1 VGDLEIEPSEPTSH
15 VAADG
20 GGRRQQI
27 RARLR
32 DLRET
37 TPRRVQ
43 VAGGALVV
51 VVLLVGVVLMA
62 GRSGGDA
69 EDASR
74 LETIDGERDQPD
86 RHGSRDEHS
95 DERSSER
102 RRGAILDLDEE
113 TLQRYGYG
121 RSSGGLPSAGAPTG
135 PRGPVEWDGSG
146 LDLRQHFGRNLRM
159 SLPGLSFEMPADF
172 TPPTETP
179 GETGDTT
186 TTTTTSTPST
196 STTTTTAAPAAAD
209 LSVAL
214 ADWRREED
222 GRFGVAIQVTNSGPQ
237 RSDQLEL
244 EVTLPA
250 NAALTEG
257 WQPSGGWACE
267 PPAGG
272 ILQCTRGQL
281 NAGSTAELKVDGTG
295 APTPGSVSA
304 TVSAKT
310 ADPDAKNNT
319 ATHTW

>member
-1 VGDLEIEPSEPTSH
+1 MEPSEPASH
-15 VAADG
+15 GAADG

-37 TPRRVQ
+37 TPLRVQ

-51 VVLLVGVVLMA
+51 VVLVVGVALMA
-62 GRSGGDA
+62 ARSDGDA

-74 LETIDGERDQPD
+74 LETIDGERDQ
-86 RHGSRDEHS
+86 RHRDGSRDGHS
-95 DERSSER
+95 GEGSGER

-121 RSSGGLPSAGAPTG
+121 RSRSGLPSAGAPGG

-146 LDLRQHFGRNLRM
+146 LDLRQHFRQNLRVGL
-159 SLPGLSFEMPADF
+159 SDLSFEMPADL
-172 TPPTETP
+172 TPPAETP
-179 GETGDTT
+179 GETGETGDTT
-186 TTTTTSTPST
+186 TTTSAPST

-214 ADWRREED
+214 ADWKREED
-222 GRFGVAIQVTNSGPQ
+222 GRFSVAIRVTNSGPQ

-250 NAALTEG
+250 NAGLAEG

-272 ILQCTRGQL
+272 ILKCTQGQL
-281 NAGSTAELKVDGTG
+281 NAGSTTELKVNGTG
-295 APTPGSVSA
+295 APTSGSVSA
-304 TVSAKT
+304 TVSATT

-319 ATHTW
+319 ATYTW

>member
-1 VGDLEIEPSEPTSH
+1 VGDLEIEPSEPTPH
-15 VAADG
+15 VATDG

-74 LETIDGERDQPD
+74 LETIDGERDQ
-86 RHGSRDEHS
+86 RHRQGSSDEHS
-95 DERSSER
+95 GEGSSER
-102 RRGAILDLDEE
+102 RRGAILDIDEE
-113 TLQRYGYG
+113 TLERYGYG
-121 RSSGGLPSAGAPTG
+121 RSRGGLPSAGAPSG

-146 LDLRQHFGRNLRM
+146 LDLRAHFRRSPM
-159 SLPGLSFEMPADF
+159 RLPGLSFDMPADVA
-172 TPPTETP
+172 PPTETP
-179 GETGDTT
+179 GETGDT

-222 GRFGVAIQVTNSGPQ
+222 GRFSVAIRVTNSGPQ

-250 NAALTEG
+250 NAALAEG

-267 PPAGG
+267 PPASG

-281 NAGSTAELKVDGTG
+281 NAGSTAELKVNGTG
-295 APTPGSVSA
+295 APTPGSASA
-304 TVSAKT
+304 TVSATT

-319 ATHTW
+319 ATHSW